1 MTLEE
6 QGNWQLH
13 YWRKDSVT
21 VFKILIGFEILHQTF
36 WFMTNSNKTE
46 YELLKVKVFM
56 LTLGTR
62 NLDLVAINIAADVQ
76 FATWWNIEKPEIS
89 VTKF

>member
-1 MTLEE
+1 
-6 QGNWQLH
+6 
-13 YWRKDSVT
+13 
-21 VFKILIGFEILHQTF
+21 
-36 WFMTNSNKTE
+36 MTNSNKTE

-76 FATWWNIEKPEIS
+76 FAT
-89 VTKF
+89 